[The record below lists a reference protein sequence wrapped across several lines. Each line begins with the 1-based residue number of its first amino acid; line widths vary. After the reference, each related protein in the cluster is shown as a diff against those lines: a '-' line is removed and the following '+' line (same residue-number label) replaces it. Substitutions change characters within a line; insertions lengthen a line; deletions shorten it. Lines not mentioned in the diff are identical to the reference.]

1 MFRPMRRSKQA
12 LSAQETKALLS
23 AEKRGILAV
32 NGDEGYP
39 FAIPV
44 NYYYDD
50 AQGKIFIHGGKA
62 GHKVDALKRD
72 DKVCFTV
79 YGNEHFEPG
88 DWAPYVQSTV
98 VFGRCRLVEDAAAT
112 EARVRELGLKYYP
125 GREEVEKEIAKAI
138 KGVQLYEITIEH
150 LTGKQIQEK

>member
-44 NYYYDD
+44 RE
-50 AQGKIFIHGGKA
+50 KS
-62 GHKVDALKRD
+62 L
-72 DKVCFTV
+72 
-79 YGNEHFEPG
+79 
-88 DWAPYVQSTV
+88 SM
-98 VFGRCRLVEDAAAT
+98 AA
-112 EARVRELGLKYYP
+112 RQDIRWM
-125 GREEVEKEIAKAI
+125 R
-138 KGVQLYEITIEH
+138 
-150 LTGKQIQEK
+150 

>member
-79 YGNEHFEPG
+79 YGNEAFEEG
-88 DWAPYVQSTV
+88 DWTPYLHSVI
-98 VFGRCRLVEDAAAT
+98 VFGR
-112 EARVRELGLKYYP
+112 
-125 GREEVEKEIAKAI
+125 
-138 KGVQLYEITIEH
+138 
-150 LTGKQIQEK
+150 

>member
-62 GHKVDALKRD
+62 GHKV
-72 DKVCFTV
+72 CFTV
-79 YGNEHFEPG
+79 YGNEAFEEG
-88 DWAPYVQSTV
+88 DWAPYLHSVI
-98 VFGRCRLVEDAAAT
+98 VFGRCKLVADAGQTED
-112 EARVRELGLKYYP
+112 RVRELALKYYP
-125 GREEVEKEIAKAI
+125 TKEEAEAEIAKSIHA
-138 KGVQLYEITIEH
+138 VQLYEITIEH
-150 LTGKQIQEK
+150 MTGKRVHEK

>member
-1 MFRPMRRSKQA
+1 MDGAVYEIWQFSEKILSKAARGDSFGHFKYIKEEKKMFRPMRRSKQA
-12 LSAQETKALLS
+12 LSTQETKALLS

-62 GHKVDALKRD
+62 GHKVDAAEK
-72 DKVCFTV
+72 
-79 YGNEHFEPG
+79 
-88 DWAPYVQSTV
+88 
-98 VFGRCRLVEDAAAT
+98 GR
-112 EARVRELGLKYYP
+112 
-125 GREEVEKEIAKAI
+125 
-138 KGVQLYEITIEH
+138 
-150 LTGKQIQEK
+150 

>member
-79 YGNEHFEPG
+79 YGNEAFEEG
-88 DWAPYVQSTV
+88 DWMV
-98 VFGRCRLVEDAAAT
+98 VVACCVI
-112 EARVRELGLKYYP
+112 
-125 GREEVEKEIAKAI
+125 IAI
-138 KGVQLYEITIEH
+138 I
-150 LTGKQIQEK
+150 

>member
-1 MFRPMRRSKQA
+1 MFRPMRRSKRA

-50 AQGKIFIHGGKA
+50 AQEKSF
-62 GHKVDALKRD
+62 
-72 DKVCFTV
+72 
-79 YGNEHFEPG
+79 
-88 DWAPYVQSTV
+88 SM
-98 VFGRCRLVEDAAAT
+98 AA
-112 EARVRELGLKYYP
+112 RRGI
-125 GREEVEKEIAKAI
+125 RWMR
-138 KGVQLYEITIEH
+138 
-150 LTGKQIQEK
+150 

>member
-23 AEKRGILAV
+23 TEKRGILAV

-50 AQGKIFIHGGKA
+50 AQGKF
-62 GHKVDALKRD
+62 L
-72 DKVCFTV
+72 
-79 YGNEHFEPG
+79 
-88 DWAPYVQSTV
+88 SM
-98 VFGRCRLVEDAAAT
+98 AA
-112 EARVRELGLKYYP
+112 RQGIRWM
-125 GREEVEKEIAKAI
+125 R
-138 KGVQLYEITIEH
+138 
-150 LTGKQIQEK
+150 